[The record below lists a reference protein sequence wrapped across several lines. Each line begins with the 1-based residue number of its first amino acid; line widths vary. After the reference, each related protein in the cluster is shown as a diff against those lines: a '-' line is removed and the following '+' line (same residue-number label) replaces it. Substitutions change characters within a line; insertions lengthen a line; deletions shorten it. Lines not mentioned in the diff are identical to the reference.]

1 MEKNWSALITTM
13 QNATL
18 RRENVAS
25 PQWVSLLV
33 MFSYNY
39 VCILSA
45 CYYLHFCVGVCTVG
59 RAPEE
64 AFLLSPETSACLL
77 KGLLRFPRQLCSSR
91 WQPASETRR
100 TLPARRS
107 FCLNWSIVNLSL
119 SLSLPAPPPSSTLPL
134 HLSLISGRTCI
145 RIACAINNDP
155 FIASSASPE

>member
-13 QNATL
+13 QNGTF
-18 RRENVAS
+18 RCENVAS
-25 PQWVSLLV
+25 PQWVALLV

-39 VCILSA
+39 VCILPA
-45 CYYLHFCVGVCTVG
+45 CYYLHFCVAVCKVG

-77 KGLLRFPRQLCSSR
+77 EGLLRFPRQLFSSR

-100 TLPARRS
+100 ALPARHS
-107 FCLNWSIVNLSL
+107 FCFNWSIVNLSL
-119 SLSLPAPPPSSTLPL
+119 SLPLLSPSSTLPL
-134 HLSLISGRTCI
+134 HLSLISGRTSI

-155 FIASSASPE
+155 FIAASVSPV